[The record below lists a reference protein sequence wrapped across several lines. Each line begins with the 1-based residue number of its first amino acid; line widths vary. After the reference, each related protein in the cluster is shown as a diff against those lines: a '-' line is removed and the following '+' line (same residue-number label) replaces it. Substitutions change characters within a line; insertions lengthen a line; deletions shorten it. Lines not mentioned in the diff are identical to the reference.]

1 MKTLEKGGAMS
12 GLLEERVLP
21 QVRVGSVGRCWRGRI
36 GQQCYWSRLRVVV
49 THLSIS
55 RIYQAPLC

>member
-12 GLLEERVLP
+12 GLLEETVLP
-21 QVRVGSVGRCWRGRI
+21 QVGVGSVGICWRGRI
-36 GQQCYWSRLRVVV
+36 GQQCCRSRLRVVV

-55 RIYQAPLC
+55 RIYQAALC